1 MKADLIE
8 RYAANLHGVLS
19 CFDRILITGTLP
31 GACYAAGMTSFLNAR
46 GIRIFDYARF
56 AEPLRERIRVRAQEV
71 CAAAAIEIEHVNKSH
86 IRKEDLVA
94 RVLQARGD
102 APGLVHVISAMEAC
116 PSYKPW
122 HDKSSGKTYLRPE
135 TGKCLH
141 YYFYFIDDE
150 LGLCYLRVPTWAPF
164 GLQFYCNGHGAVAR
178 ALKREGI
185 GFVQADNAFLRIADV
200 DRAQAIADALSPD
213 MLHERLDRYA
223 QWLCPVLDVFGQTYH
238 WSPRQAE
245 YSTDLMFRSQ
255 QTLVPLYDVLS
266 RQAVLAAHAGKVA
279 SFLGKKVTPQ
289 LAQEIG
295 SRLSTRIEG
304 RCIKHHMGV
313 ASVKV
318 YDKFSH
324 VLRIETTINDVS
336 FFKHHRK
343 VEHKNGQSTYEL
355 AALRKTIYSLIDLR
369 EIMLGCNQRYLAF
382 LSSLDDPSAGERDLQ
397 RLSQPRVGSDERRV
411 KGLNFFNGCE
421 QALLRALQRG
431 EFNVHGLR
439 RADLARHVDR
449 EGDLIKGAMN
459 RSSVGTLVERTSRYV
474 MLVKLDG
481 GTAPDVLEGFH
492 HRLKSIPESLRK
504 TMTYDQGSE
513 MAMHETLSKRL
524 HMNIFFCDAHSPW
537 QRGTNENANGLIRE
551 FLPKGMDLSD
561 VSHQELTAIEHA
573 LNHRPRKIL
582 GFQSPHEVFSQLKQD
597 LIAGVALHA

>member
-31 GACYAAGMTSFLNAR
+31 GACYAAGMTSFLNAN

-56 AEPLRERIRVRAQEV
+56 AEPLRERIRVRSQEV
-71 CAAAAIEIEHVNKSH
+71 CAAAGIEIEHVNKSH

-94 RVLQARGD
+94 RVLQGRGD

-238 WSPRQAE
+238 WSLRQAE

-304 RCIKHHMGV
+304 RC
-313 ASVKV
+313 
-318 YDKFSH
+318 
-324 VLRIETTINDVS
+324 
-336 FFKHHRK
+336 FKHHRK

-355 AALRKTIYSLIDLR
+355 AALRKTIYSLIELR

-439 RADLARHVDR
+439 RADLARHVDMSASVLSR
-449 EGDLIKGAMN
+449 QLSRLRTLGLIKKVAH
-459 RSSVGTLVERTSRYV
+459 TYRYY
-474 MLVKLDG
+474 L
-481 GTAPDVLEGFH
+481 T
-492 HRLKSIPESLRK
+492 RLGRAAIAAACSLTRF
-504 TMTYDQGSE
+504 
-513 MAMHETLSKRL
+513 
-524 HMNIFFCDAHSPW
+524 NIVPILAAAH
-537 QRGTNENANGLIRE
+537 
-551 FLPKGMDLSD
+551 
-561 VSHQELTAIEHA
+561 
-573 LNHRPRKIL
+573 
-582 GFQSPHEVFSQLKQD
+582 
-597 LIAGVALHA
+597 